1 METRERVPAQED
13 TSTQENTPAQNNI
26 PAQEALDTSAEASP
40 INAHSETDVSAST
53 ATSRG
58 CVDENSAPLIW
69 EFDVFDLFSLES
81 QGRVV
86 RQLDSVSPALDLMQN
101 GYVAKTP
108 GKPQVAVTVRTLEL
122 LYRLRN
128 RKASFSIEAFAK
140 VVCDYYSVYIPL
152 IIQLYVINSCIKR
165 PYRHYIR
172 NIFADTFEVY
182 LRILR
187 LVDKRV
193 HAVLGWDSP
202 DWRPLNACRACCY
215 KVWQELFVIY
225 IQYTEPRSW
234 RMSHRCNSADYTL
247 LTATQVS
254 NVRLFLQIG
263 HKGILGPLTIAAIGC
278 HVSMLT
284 TSQVKYWALQK
295 THQCAIEAV
304 TPAMMKTTTGKTSPQ
319 LIAMVLYQGT
329 QPMDYASSSNSSPN
343 FPVQVLRLLLPFH
356 FPPDQP
362 CLQAP

>member
-1 METRERVPAQED
+1 VPAQENASAQED
-13 TSTQENTPAQNNI
+13 TSAQEDI
-26 PAQEALDTSAEASP
+26 PVQEALDTAAVASP
-40 INAHSETDVSAST
+40 INMHSKTDASAST
-53 ATSRG
+53 AASRG
-58 CVDENSAPLIW
+58 FVDENSAPLIW

-86 RQLDSVSPALDLMQN
+86 RQPDSVSPALDLMQH

-140 VVCDYYSVYIPL
+140 VICDYYSVNSPL
-152 IIQLYVINSCIKR
+152 IAQFYIINNCIKQ

-187 LVDKRV
+187 LVDKQV

-215 KVWQELFVIY
+215 KVWKELFVIY
-225 IQYTEPRSW
+225 VQYAESRSS
-234 RMSHRCNSADYTL
+234 RMSHRYNSAGYTL
-247 LTATQVS
+247 LTAIRAS
-254 NVRLFLQIG
+254 NVQLFLQIG
-263 HKGILGPLTIAAIGC
+263 HKGILGSLTIAAIGC

-284 TSQVKYWALQK
+284 TFQAKYWALQK
-295 THQCAIEAV
+295 THRCAIEAV
-304 TPAMMKTTTGKTSPQ
+304 TPVVMKTMTGKTLSR
-319 LIAMVLYQGT
+319 LVVMVLCQGT
-329 QPMDYASSSNSSPN
+329 QPMGYASSSNSSPN
-343 FPVQVLRLLLPFH
+343 FPARVPRLLLLFRS
-356 FPPDQP
+356 PPHQP
-362 CLQAP
+362 YLQSL